1 MEIKLGK
8 CSRPTVDRPLG
19 FDPVMVR
26 DGSPACSSPAGR
38 GRREQIINQQLG
50 ILFNFFFY
58 GQAFFNRR
66 GRSIRQDTPD
76 RPLRHPNIT
85 LPWETPARLPPL
97 VPVLGKPPSRACRM
111 LLKGSIRRN
120 NRFLGSA
127 EKGAAAYSSLS
138 GYPYLSYI
146 LVSRSIDL
154 FSRDIVTGAVYET
167 F

>member
-1 MEIKLGK
+1 MFFP
-8 CSRPTVDRPLG
+8 SRERPE
-19 FDPVMVR
+19 R
-26 DGSPACSSPAGR
+26 TN
-38 GRREQIINQQLG
+38 NQSAAWYSLQL
-50 ILFNFFFY
+50 LFFY
-58 GQAFFNRR
+58 DQGVFYRR
-66 GRSIRQDTPD
+66 GRLSRPVTPD
-76 RPLRHPNIT
+76 RPLRHSNST
-85 LPWETPARLPPL
+85 LPWKARARLPLL
-97 VPVLGKPPSRACRM
+97 VPAPGKPLSRACRM

-127 EKGAAAYSSLS
+127 EKGAAAYFSLS

>member
-1 MEIKLGK
+1 MFFP
-8 CSRPTVDRPLG
+8 SRERPERTNNQSAAWYSLQL
-19 FDPVMVR
+19 FLFLRP
-26 DGSPACSSPAGR
+26 GR
-38 GRREQIINQQLG
+38 FLTAE
-50 ILFNFFFY
+50 
-58 GQAFFNRR
+58 AA
-66 GRSIRQDTPD
+66 RSARIRPDTPD

-85 LPWETPARLPPL
+85 LPWETPARLPLL

-127 EKGAAAYSSLS
+127 EKGAAAYFSLS

>member
-1 MEIKLGK
+1 MFFP
-8 CSRPTVDRPLG
+8 SRERPARTNNQSAAWYSLQLLL
-19 FDPVMVR
+19 FLRP
-26 DGSPACSSPAGR
+26 GR
-38 GRREQIINQQLG
+38 FLT
-50 ILFNFFFY
+50 
-58 GQAFFNRR
+58 AR
-66 GRSIRQDTPD
+66 GRSIRQDTPA

-85 LPWETPARLPPL
+85 LPWETPARLPLL
-97 VPVLGKPPSRACRM
+97 VPVLGKLPSRACRM

-127 EKGAAAYSSLS
+127 EKGAAAYFSLS